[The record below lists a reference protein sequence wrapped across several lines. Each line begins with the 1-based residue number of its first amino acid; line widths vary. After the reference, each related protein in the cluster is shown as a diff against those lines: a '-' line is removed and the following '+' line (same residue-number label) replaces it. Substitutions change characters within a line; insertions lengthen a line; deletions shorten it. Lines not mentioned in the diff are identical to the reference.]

1 MLNFLEKFDTSRV
14 GIANQARLEPQKP
27 AIIMGDVS
35 VSYGE
40 LDSFTNAMA
49 NGFLS
54 LGVRPGD
61 RIAVLLRNCPEY
73 LMAWTAAGKIAVTPV
88 GLNYRFKSDELA
100 YIINDSEAKLLIYGE
115 ALEEVVQEA
124 KPKLE
129 HDSLDMICVSNDS
142 PAGVMSL
149 NRLLAENSTEPP
161 RVDSAGYGVAP
172 SLIYTSGTT
181 GRPKGVVRGVKNRL
195 NSLLGY
201 AYSFES
207 GYDDTMLVPG
217 PLYHSAPFAWAAFSL
232 VLGNTLVIMPRF
244 DAEEFLRLIQT
255 HRVNTT
261 IVVPT
266 MLNRVVNL
274 PDEVKGRYDLSSLR
288 VITAAA
294 ESFPFP
300 LKKRTID
307 FFGEGKL
314 FEFYGATEISV
325 VTRMRPED
333 QLRKPG
339 SCGTPAMGSHIRLL
353 DEDKQDVPVGEV
365 GILYVKSPF
374 LLDEYLNNPEATRAA
389 THEGYF
395 TVGDMA
401 RVDEE
406 GFYYIVDRAVDM
418 IISGGVNIYP
428 AEIEEVL
435 YRHPDVFD
443 VGIIGVPD
451 TDWGEKIVA
460 YVVRQPGAA
469 LDEEGVVRHVSENLA
484 SYKKPREVIFV
495 DELPYSPSGKLLKR
509 ELREMYK
516 MAAERA

>member
-1 MLNFLEKFDTSRV
+1 
-14 GIANQARLEPQKP
+14 
-27 AIIMGDVS
+27 
-35 VSYGE
+35 
-40 LDSFTNAMA
+40 
-49 NGFLS
+49 
-54 LGVRPGD
+54 
-61 RIAVLLRNCPEY
+61 
-73 LMAWTAAGKIAVTPV
+73 
-88 GLNYRFKSDELA
+88 
-100 YIINDSEAKLLIYGE
+100 
-115 ALEEVVQEA
+115 
-124 KPKLE
+124 
-129 HDSLDMICVSNDS
+129 
-142 PAGVMSL
+142 
-149 NRLLAENSTEPP
+149 
-161 RVDSAGYGVAP
+161 
-172 SLIYTSGTT
+172 
-181 GRPKGVVRGVKNRL
+181 
-195 NSLLGY
+195 
-201 AYSFES
+201 
-207 GYDDTMLVPG
+207 
-217 PLYHSAPFAWAAFSL
+217 
-232 VLGNTLVIMPRF
+232 
-244 DAEEFLRLIQT
+244 
-255 HRVNTT
+255 
-261 IVVPT
+261 
-266 MLNRVVNL
+266 
-274 PDEVKGRYDLSSLR
+274 
-288 VITAAA
+288 
-294 ESFPFP
+294 
-300 LKKRTID
+300 
-307 FFGEGKL
+307 
-314 FEFYGATEISV
+314 
-325 VTRMRPED
+325 PED